1 MQEPGMGAFTFS
13 YKQIGIAVALAI
25 PMMCTGA
32 HAEDTPASKDDPVKL
47 KDYTVEESYDDNL
60 GIMPSATAGSSVFGL
75 DKPLVETPRSV
86 TEVSAELIKSYGL
99 RDINDLVRMTPGAY
113 TGSFFGIAGSLA
125 LRGEEADN
133 YFRGMKRVQNSGNYT
148 TPISAAS
155 SVDIVRGPVPPIFG
169 AGKIGGYMNF
179 TPKSAK
185 SATSKYIEEPTGE
198 VGTTIGSY
206 DQFKV
211 HAEGGMP
218 IQIGEHRGGVYGYYE
233 QEDSK
238 SYYDYVEPQSKLGQL
253 AFDLDL
259 SDNLRTEFG
268 GQYLKSERI
277 QNAGWNRVTQDLIDH
292 GTYITGSPS
301 NLVTRGG
308 ELYPE
313 NVRTDITPGVGTPS
327 GNGNALL
334 DVYCSGGYA
343 NCSLPSGNLGQL
355 NNSGTTKLD
364 HDQTMTAKA
373 DRGHTEVKTGYFDL
387 IRDLGDGVELKNQAF
402 YESMDH
408 YKYSSYGFT
417 ADFDSYTWEDKLS
430 LSFPMTLGDASLTN
444 TVGVNYRYYN
454 GIDKEAYGDEIF
466 DRRDLSVGAT
476 ANDSFDSGHTGV
488 VALGNGQYARNYS
501 SQNYSV
507 TKDAGAFALTD
518 IQWRNFDL
526 TLGYRSDYYD
536 VKASEKARG
545 TAGNLISDADNSG
558 SADWYSDTGSKDS
571 FNISLSYKTPWGVV
585 PYFTY
590 AEQGALAS
598 NSAGG
603 VPVENVQNGSWL
615 QDSKLREFGVKYQSP
630 SNNVY
635 GSLAYFDQDRS
646 YQDAQSGSD
655 ILVNSKGYEAE
666 LRWLLNKNFSLS
678 ATGSKMAVREKG
690 APFTIL
696 NTAAVANA
704 IGVDPASLYGY
715 RIFDPSGSVLGGEW
729 DRGGVPEWVGS
740 LYGNYTQPLGSGRL
754 NSSLGFTWVDAQWAD
769 NQKQIRLPAY
779 TVWNGSVGYDYQNWS
794 TLLTVNN
801 LLNEKYFTSAN
812 LFDSVLVFPSE
823 PRTFTASLNYK
834 F

>member
-1 MQEPGMGAFTFS
+1 MGAFTFS
-13 YKQIGIAVALAI
+13 YKQLGIAVALAI
-25 PMMCTGA
+25 PMICTTARG
-32 HAEDTPASKDDPVKL
+32 EDATSKTADPVKL
-47 KDYTVEESYDDNL
+47 KDYTVEETYDDNL
-60 GIMPSATAGSSVFGL
+60 GIMPSATAGASVFGL

-113 TGSFFGIAGSLA
+113 TGSYFGIAGSLA

-198 VGTTIGSY
+198 IGTSVGSY
-206 DQFKV
+206 DQYKV

-218 IQIGEHRGGVYGYYE
+218 INLGEHRGGVYGYYE

-259 SDNLRTEFG
+259 TDNLRTEFG
-268 GQYLKSERI
+268 GQYLNSERI

-301 NLVTRGG
+301 NLVTRGDQ
-308 ELYPE
+308 LYPE
-313 NVRTDITPGVGTPS
+313 NVRTGIAPGVGFPS

-334 DVYCSGGYA
+334 DVYCSGGYS
-343 NCSLPSGNLGQL
+343 NCSVPNDGGLGKL
-355 NNSGTTKLD
+355 TNPGTTKLD

-373 DRGHTEVKTGYFDL
+373 DRGRTTVKTFYFDL
-387 IRDLGDGVELKNQAF
+387 IRDMGNGTELKNQSF

-417 ADFDSYTWEDKLS
+417 ADFDSYVWEDKLS
-430 LSFPMTLGDASLTN
+430 FSFPITLGDASLSN
-444 TVGVNYRYYN
+444 TAGLDYRYYN
-454 GIDKEAYGDEIF
+454 GIDSEAYADEIF

-476 ANDSFDSGHTGV
+476 PNDSFDAGHKGLV
-488 VALGNGQYARNYS
+488 QIAPGEYLRNYS

-507 TKDAGAFALTD
+507 TKDTGAFLMSD
-518 IQWRNFDL
+518 IAWHNFDL

-536 VKASEKARG
+536 VKASEKGQG
-545 TAGNLISDADNSG
+545 TAGNLVGAADSDG
-558 SADWYSDTGSKDS
+558 SPAWFNDTGTKDS
-571 FNISLSYKTPWGVV
+571 YNISLSYKTPWGLV
-585 PYFTY
+585 PYYTY
-590 AEQGALAS
+590 AKQGALAS

-603 VPVENVQNGSWL
+603 IPVENVQNGSWL
-615 QDSKLREFGVKYQSP
+615 QDSKLREYGIKYQSP
-630 SNNVY
+630 NNNVY
-635 GSLAYFDQDRS
+635 ASLAYFDQDRS
-646 YQDAQSGSD
+646 YQDAQSGSN

-666 LRWLLNKNFSLS
+666 LRWLLNQNFSMS
-678 ATGSKMAVREKG
+678 ATGSKMSVREKG
-690 APFTIL
+690 APFTVL
-696 NTAAVANA
+696 NTAAVATA
-704 IGVDPASLYGY
+704 LGVAPSSLYGY
-715 RIFDPSGSVLGGEW
+715 RFYDPSGSVLNGEW
-729 DRGGVPEWVGS
+729 DRGGVPEWVAS
-740 LYGNYTQPLGSGRL
+740 LYGNYTQPLGPGRL

-779 TVWNGSVGYDYQNWS
+779 TLWNGSVGYDYKNWS

-801 LLNEKYFTSAN
+801 VFNKKYFTSAN

-823 PRTFTASLNYK
+823 PRTFMASLNYK